1 MRLLCTSYTPP
12 CASPRLRKA
21 IKPHTLKVPNN
32 SGNRKETLRGSE
44 IAELFGHGNDGKL
57 GSAADCSLQDAG
69 SEKLTSRRQFC
80 LGRSS
85 DGAFGRSVDRFR
97 YLRYLAQKHKR
108 TVVTASR
115 IDGPMTLTRVETR
128 CFGRAQEERI
138 GAGTLTYLR
147 L

>member
-1 MRLLCTSYTPP
+1 MIARRIIDERHVQFAGPIRRGMYATSLYIVYTAMRI
-12 CASPRLRKA
+12 PRLRKA

-32 SGNRKETLRGSE
+32 SGNRKEALRGSE

-85 DGAFGRSVDRFR
+85 DGAFGRSVDRF
-97 YLRYLAQKHKR
+97 A
-108 TVVTASR
+108 T
-115 IDGPMTLTRVETR
+115 
-128 CFGRAQEERI
+128 
-138 GAGTLTYLR
+138 
-147 L
+147 